1 MKQFF
6 QPYGLTENKT
16 ETLSQSIITKL
27 QLPARSSQ
35 EPDWLQSDISQ
46 IKLES
51 ALSINYKETEYWSLS
66 AQSNWFTNRCWKC
79 FSPPAH
85 CNMSVER
92 ESYTTPCQW
101 GPSLTVRVT
110 LCHCACVTASL
121 RDLRPPQCLT
131 AFICCWVLVQLG
143 VCYSLLHYQLIPA
156 GSDVTCLVTFTLP
169 TLTISFLICH
179 QQSHLN

>member
-110 LCHCACVTASL
+110 LCHCATVPVSLPAWETSDLLSASQHSSVAECWYNSESATAS
-121 RDLRPPQCLT
+121 CIT
-131 AFICCWVLVQLG
+131 SWYQLA
-143 VCYSLLHYQLIPA
+143 VTLHAWSLLH
-156 GSDVTCLVTFTLP
+156 CR
-169 TLTISFLICH
+169 H
-179 QQSHLN
+179 